1 MGASTSKDDGS
12 KNFSVDKADY
22 SWKMITNVIIFLI
35 GYYFFLGIFAGFLVI
50 LRATDLNNE
59 YLTQNVII
67 RPIFQFLRACNFFK
81 ANFNDISVETF
92 FKSIMIFIYTI
103 LFVLLLKDM
112 VKANI
117 YQNLYSTIQL
127 NKNNNPTKNPNMVTK
142 IKDDPTKDIYSY
154 MFKICSGLIFLLAYP
169 FIVLY
174 MIRCYD
180 VQNNILTQVALVSI
194 LFVPVFY
201 YITSHLVAMKKVYK
215 TDDIINYGKKYV
227 EEKDYNYIDLIRNKF
242 NFHFDKVLFIPL
254 FMILISI
261 LYFFMY
267 YEFNLDNPQMY
278 AYFLALIIMIPL
290 ILCVFNY
297 NVLFS
302 CYTPDN
308 ECGIFRN
315 GLIKYE
321 VYHEGIKSYYD
332 ALIKYNYSCFPR

>member
-1 MGASTSKDDGS
+1 MGASTSKNEGN
-12 KNFSVDKADY
+12 KKFSLDKADY
-22 SWKMITNVIIFLI
+22 TWKMITNVIIFFI

-59 YLTQNVII
+59 YLTQNVIM

-81 ANFNDISVETF
+81 ANFNDISIETF
-92 FKSIMIFIYTI
+92 FKSIMIFIYSI

-127 NKNNNPTKNPNMVTK
+127 NPSNNPTNNPNMISK
-142 IKDDPTKDIYSY
+142 IKDDPTSDIFTY

-169 FIVLY
+169 FLILY
-174 MIRCYD
+174 FIRCYD

-194 LFVPVFY
+194 LFVPIIY
-201 YITSHLVAMKKVYK
+201 YITTHLVTMKKIYK
-215 TDDIINYGKKYV
+215 TDDIINYGKKYI
-227 EEKDYNYIDLIRNKF
+227 EEKDYPYIDLIRDKLNY
-242 NFHFDKVLFIPL
+242 HFDKILFIPL
-254 FMILISI
+254 FIILITL

-267 YEFNLDNPQMY
+267 YEFDLGNTQMMV
-278 AYFLALIIMIPL
+278 YFVILIVIIPL
-290 ILCVFNY
+290 ILAVFNY

-332 ALIKYNYSCFPR
+332 ALVKYNYSCFPK